1 LSFHHQ
7 ICTNGKL
14 VHRIRLYCSTNTTT
28 TGTTTTIPKSKPNVN
43 QLITEPRLAQPPIKV
58 VTAAN
63 RPRDSDTSLQSTWSH
78 HTWVAVGC
86 VILLI
91 SLGESIKGLV
101 DMNMWVEPILTGWAG
116 YIFADL
122 GSGIYHWAID
132 NYGDE
137 STPLVGSQIEAA
149 QGHHKW
155 PWTITKRQFA
165 NNSHALAR
173 GVTFVVL
180 PIDLVFHD
188 PLVQSFVVV
197 CAGCIMFSQQFHA
210 WAHGTKSRLP
220 LLVVAL
226 QEGGVLVSR
235 SQHSVHHRPPY
246 NNGYCIVSGVWN
258 DILDKSNFFEA
269 MEMIL
274 YFKLGVRP
282 SSWSDPASEWI
293 EESEI
298 ASQSQAP

>member
-1 LSFHHQ
+1 
-7 ICTNGKL
+7 
-14 VHRIRLYCSTNTTT
+14 
-28 TGTTTTIPKSKPNVN
+28 
-43 QLITEPRLAQPPIKV
+43 
-58 VTAAN
+58 
-63 RPRDSDTSLQSTWSH
+63 
-78 HTWVAVGC
+78 VAVGC

-122 GSGIYHWAID
+122 GSVIYHWAID

-188 PLVQSFVVV
+188 PLVQSFVAV